1 MASVASTD
9 PNLSHSHAAMKRL
22 ETSATPQHTLTLF
35 HVHSVLLLLLLL
47 NVVGFMHVLS
57 APSLFC
63 CAQKRTAQAPRS

>member
-35 HVHSVLLLLLLL
+35 HVHSVLLLLLL

-63 CAQKRTAQAPRS
+63 CAQKGTAQAPRS